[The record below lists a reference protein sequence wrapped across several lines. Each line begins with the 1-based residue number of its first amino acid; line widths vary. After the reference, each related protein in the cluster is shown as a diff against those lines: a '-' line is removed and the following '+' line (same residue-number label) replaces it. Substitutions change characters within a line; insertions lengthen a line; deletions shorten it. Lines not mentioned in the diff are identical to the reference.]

1 MIMTAGAG
9 LPTVAS
15 SERLQHLKGRE
26 PRAKTESR
34 GNMNTIPPLTVSA
47 AATCIRDQFTAENM
61 RFVPWSIAA
70 RRVGLGWVLRL
81 RSGSWVQPHRCSD
94 DCSLLHSDRAY
105 FPSNTSGSAGNP
117 CRRRAQL
124 KFKCLIPSNTE
135 YMVGWDY
142 KARQKFS
149 NSGTRTAAAGCLFLF
164 FCSRQQQQQPGVS
177 PPLHGPTRRTTPANP
192 IQTSV
197 PGAPTTYT
205 YILYMWPAAVCV
217 CLVAAAA

>member
-81 RSGSWVQPHRCSD
+81 RSGS
-94 DCSLLHSDRAY
+94 
-105 FPSNTSGSAGNP
+105 
-117 CRRRAQL
+117 
-124 KFKCLIPSNTE
+124 
-135 YMVGWDY
+135 
-142 KARQKFS
+142 
-149 NSGTRTAAAGCLFLF
+149 
-164 FCSRQQQQQPGVS
+164 
-177 PPLHGPTRRTTPANP
+177 
-192 IQTSV
+192 
-197 PGAPTTYT
+197 
-205 YILYMWPAAVCV
+205 
-217 CLVAAAA
+217 